1 MTIMKKLNKIMIG
14 ASLLLM
20 TASTQAWADIVVIVS
35 AERTAPPLTLK
46 QIARIFEGKS
56 NLMTPV
62 DIIRPSS
69 TRRDFYTKVVG
80 LDEAQAIALWSKL
93 IFTGKVAAPK
103 QYASGAEV
111 VEAVAAN
118 PNVIGYVDSSFVNM
132 TVKVI
137 FTVK

>member
-1 MTIMKKLNKIMIG
+1 MKRLNRIMIG
-14 ASLLLM
+14 AGLLLM
-20 TASTQAWADIVVIVS
+20 AASNQACAGIVVIVS
-35 AERTAPPLTLK
+35 AQSTAPPLSLQ
-46 QIARIFEGKS
+46 QISRIFQGKS

-62 DIIRPSS
+62 DIARPAR
-69 TRRDFYTKVVG
+69 TRREFYTKVVG
-80 LDEAQAIALWSKL
+80 MDEAKALALWSKL

-103 QYASGAEV
+103 QYPSGAEV

-137 FTVK
+137 YTVK

>member
-1 MTIMKKLNKIMIG
+1 MKRLNKIMIG

-20 TASTQAWADIVVIVS
+20 VASNPAWADIVVIVS
-35 AERTAPPLTLK
+35 AQSTAPPLSVK
-46 QIARIFEGKS
+46 QIARIFQGKS

-62 DIIRPSS
+62 DIARPAR
-69 TRRDFYTKVVG
+69 TRREFYTKVVG
-80 LDEAQAIALWSKL
+80 MDEAKALALWSKL

-103 QYASGAEV
+103 QFPSGAEV
-111 VEAVAAN
+111 VAAVAAD